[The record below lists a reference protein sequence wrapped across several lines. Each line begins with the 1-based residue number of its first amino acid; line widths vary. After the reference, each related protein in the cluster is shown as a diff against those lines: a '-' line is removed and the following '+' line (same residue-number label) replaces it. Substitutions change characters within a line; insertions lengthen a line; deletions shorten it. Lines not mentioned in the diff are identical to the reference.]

1 MGIRC
6 SIMRQILAIVLF
18 LVIPGFTQESAHKHG
33 GSSRP
38 RETGAT
44 ANRFGT
50 VQFKTSCDP
59 AVASDFDGAVAL
71 LHSFE
76 YDEARAAF
84 VAVQSKDPKCA
95 MASWG
100 ESMSDF
106 HGLWGEYNATEGA
119 KAAATAR
126 RIAADNSKTTDREKR
141 YIAAI
146 SGVFSD
152 EAIRSTLRED
162 NKPDGSGYSQPSREA
177 EVKYTQSMAELH
189 KQFPDDREATIF
201 YALAL
206 NISAKRSDKTHADLK
221 QCTAL
226 LYPLFAEMPNHP
238 GVAHYIIHCNDNPE
252 MAKYGLEAARKYA
265 QIAPDSTHATH
276 MPSHIFAQMGLW
288 NEMVESNQVSLR
300 AAEENPNAMSCEK
313 VGNAL
318 HAMSFLV
325 VALPQ
330 SGRMQEAQG
339 VLEHSQSIKPA
350 AATGDRCNDDGKSEV
365 LAAYMIETGD
375 WKRAKELK
383 IKEGYSSPLMGTV
396 WMAVGIGAVQA
407 GDMAQADTAERQLA
421 AMRDA
426 RSKLPGQS
434 MDNGLEALRLALA
447 GWRAEQAGEK
457 VVAEQD
463 LRKAADLQDR
473 LDSNY
478 VIIKPVR
485 EMLADLLLLNGNQA
499 GALAEYRAVLILQPN
514 RFNSVYG
521 AGTAALRAGDMVT
534 AKVYYTQLLG
544 LAGGD
549 ERPELGA
556 ARSKMAEN
564 VSAATP

>member
-1 MGIRC
+1 
-6 SIMRQILAIVLF
+6 MRQILAIVLF

-33 GSSRP
+33 GSSQP

-50 VQFKTSCDP
+50 VQFKTSCDL

-100 ESMSDF
+100 E
-106 HGLWGEYNATEGA
+106 
-119 KAAATAR
+119 
-126 RIAADNSKTTDREKR
+126 
-141 YIAAI
+141 
-146 SGVFSD
+146 
-152 EAIRSTLRED
+152 
-162 NKPDGSGYSQPSREA
+162 
-177 EVKYTQSMAELH
+177 SMAELH

-365 LAAYMIETGD
+365 LAAYVIETGD

-383 IKEGYSSPLMGTV
+383 IKEGYSSPLMGTL

-434 MDNGLEALRLALA
+434 VDNGLEALRLALA

-485 EMLADLLLLNGNQA
+485 EMLADLLLLNGNPA

-521 AGTAALRAGDMVT
+521 AGTAALRSGDKVT

-549 ERPELGA
+549 DVPNL
-556 ARSKMAEN
+556 
-564 VSAATP
+564 

>member
-1 MGIRC
+1 MI
-6 SIMRQILAIVLF
+6 
-18 LVIPGFTQESAHKHG
+18 H
-33 GSSRP
+33 SS
-38 RETGAT
+38 
-44 ANRFGT
+44 
-50 VQFKTSCDP
+50 
-59 AVASDFDGAVAL
+59 
-71 LHSFE
+71 
-76 YDEARAAF
+76 
-84 VAVQSKDPKCA
+84 
-95 MASWG
+95 
-100 ESMSDF
+100 
-106 HGLWGEYNATEGA
+106 
-119 KAAATAR
+119 
-126 RIAADNSKTTDREKR
+126 
-141 YIAAI
+141 
-146 SGVFSD
+146 
-152 EAIRSTLRED
+152 LRED
-162 NKPDGSGYSQPSREA
+162 NKPDGSGYSQPTREA

-221 QCTAL
+221 RCTAL

-288 NEMVESNQVSLR
+288 KEMVESNRVSLR

-330 SGRMQEAQG
+330 SGRMQEAQS
-339 VLEHSQSIKPA
+339 VLEHSQRIKPA
-350 AATGDRCNDDGKSEV
+350 AATGDRCNDEGKSEV
-365 LAAYMIETGD
+365 LAAYVIETGD

-396 WMAVGIGAVQA
+396 WMAVGIGAVQT
-407 GDMAQADTAERQLA
+407 GDMAQAETAERQLA

-434 MDNGLEALRLALA
+434 VDNGLEALRLALA

-457 VVAEQD
+457 AVAEQD

-473 LDSNY
+473 LESNY

-499 GALAEYRAVLILQPN
+499 EALAEYRAVLVLQPN

-544 LAGGD
+544 LAEGD
-549 ERPELGA
+549 ERPELVA
-556 ARSKMAEN
+556 ARSKIAEK
-564 VSAATP
+564 VSAALP

>member
-1 MGIRC
+1 
-6 SIMRQILAIVLF
+6 MRQILAIILF
-18 LVIPGFTQESAHKHG
+18 LGVPAFTQDSAHKHG
-33 GSSRP
+33 GSNGP
-38 RETGAT
+38 GETVAT
-44 ANRFGT
+44 ANRFGK

-59 AVASDFDGAVAL
+59 AVSSDFNGAVAL

-84 VAVQSKDPKCA
+84 VAVQRKDPSCA

-106 HGLWGEYNATEGA
+106 HGLWGEFNAAEGA
-119 KAAATAR
+119 KAAAAAR
-126 RIAADNSKTTDREKR
+126 RIAANNSKTTDREKK

-146 SGVFSD
+146 SEIFSD
-152 EAIRSTLRED
+152 EAIHSSVRED
-162 NKPDGSGYSQPSREA
+162 NKPDGSGYSQPTREA
-177 EVKYTQSMAELH
+177 EVKYTQTMAELH

-206 NISAKRSDKTHADLK
+206 NISAKRGDKTHADLK

-226 LYPLFAEMPNHP
+226 LYPLFAEMQNHP

-252 MAKYGLEAARKYA
+252 MAKHGLEAARKYA

-288 NEMVESNQVSLR
+288 NEMVDSNRVSLR
-300 AAEENPNAMSCEK
+300 SAEKDPNAMSCEK

-330 SGRMQEAQG
+330 TGRMQEARS
-339 VLEHSQSIKPA
+339 VLEHSQSIKPT
-350 AATGDRCNDDGKSEV
+350 AATGDRCDHDGKNEV
-365 LAAYMIETGD
+365 LAAYVLETGD

-383 IKEGYSSPLMGTV
+383 MKEGYSSPLTGTM
-396 WMAVGIGAVQA
+396 WLAVGIGAVQA
-407 GDMAQADTAERQLA
+407 GDMAQAEVADRQLA

-434 MDNGLEALRLALA
+434 VENGLEALRLALA
-447 GWRAEQAGEK
+447 GWSAEQAGENA
-457 VVAEQD
+457 VAEQD

-473 LDSNY
+473 LESNY
-478 VIIKPVR
+478 TIVKPVR

-499 GALAEYRAVLILQPN
+499 EALAEYRAALVLQPN

-521 AGTAALRAGDMVT
+521 AGTAALRAGDRVT

-544 LAGGD
+544 FARGD
-549 ERPELGA
+549 ERPELVA
-556 ARSKMAEN
+556 ARSKIAEM
-564 VSAATP
+564 VSAATH